1 VTKRPGLL
9 RRRRYNRL
17 SDDVQIGA
25 SCWLCSGVRSIL
37 IGSSPRTSLVARTT
51 PTLVAKIAYY
61 AYYNERLLPSRS
73 CIIGSLRASCIW
85 RILLLPSFSTGV
97 AALQSNDREKRSMI

>member
-37 IGSSPRTSLVARTT
+37 IGSSPRTSLIARTT
-51 PTLVAKIAYY
+51 PTLVAKIV
-61 AYYNERLLPSRS
+61 YYNETLLA
-73 CIIGSLRASCIW
+73 LALMHD
-85 RILLLPSFSTGV
+85 RIVAGV
-97 AALQSNDREKRSMI
+97 VYLADFATA